1 LSLVDDQQ
9 LAGAIMK
16 LMAGMFLWALVI
28 YYFMQYA
35 KRFRHSHDYR
45 RGNRPHDS
53 ELIGTD
59 DSPLTTADVEAAF
72 ARTAPASEER

>member
-1 LSLVDDQQ
+1 
-9 LAGAIMK
+9 
-16 LMAGMFLWALVI
+16 VI

-35 KRFRHSHDYR
+35 KQFRHSHDYR

-53 ELIGTD
+53 EMVGTD

-72 ARTAPASEER
+72 ARSTPVREER